1 MDQKLL
7 REVRYGYAIG
17 HFFNDCC
24 ASMWFTYLILYF
36 KKVVNLSKEA
46 PPILLLIGQLV
57 DGFVT
62 PIIGILTDKYKLLS
76 VYSKRK
82 TWHLIGTVLVAV
94 SFTFIFQTP
103 YSIPELDSFENSTMN
118 DVELQYAKF
127 IYYIPFIS
135 IFQIGWATVQIS
147 HLSLIPCL
155 AKTDKQ
161 KADLNSLRYA
171 VLIFANTL
179 VYLLAFFLFKEKT
192 KEETKCDQHSITES
206 KGSVFTTLAL
216 STVAVGSFVSLAFHY
231 LVTENEEDC
240 QDCDEEKVL
249 KPNENKLR
257 VPLQME
263 RLKAM
268 TGGSTCSLASFSSY
282 SSKKN
287 YLEETEVKEKTFSP
301 KDWLMHPPLYVN
313 AVIYTAARIAT
324 NCLQIYLTLYI
335 TDTIQLK
342 SFYIAVLP
350 FIQYIFGFI
359 ASFSTKY
366 IHKIWSTKTAY
377 VIGSGV
383 VMLAC
388 LWVVFIPTDGFS
400 DENRSTGD
408 MVSIFTIFA
417 LFGGGTNMVVCA
429 ALGLTA
435 ELIGDNHSSGAF
447 VYGLMSFGDKVIN
460 GLTVVV
466 LEKLNSCNNIAP
478 DETRGECSAGSICEF
493 YGQFVSYGTSGI
505 LIFGLIF
512 ILIQH
517 KSSLKSA

>member
-1 MDQKLL
+1 MERSL
-7 REVRYGYAIG
+7 RYGYAIG

-36 KKVVNLSKEA
+36 KKVVNLSREA
-46 PPILLLIGQLV
+46 PPTLLLIGQLV

-82 TWHLIGTVLVAV
+82 TWHFIGTILVAV

-103 YSIPELDSFENSTMN
+103 YFIPDSDSFENST
-118 DVELQYAKF
+118 VTTPELQMAKF
-127 IYYIPFIS
+127 IYYIPFIT

-216 STVAVGSFVSLAFHY
+216 STVAVGSFVTLVFHY
-231 LVTENEEDC
+231 MVTENEQNC
-240 QDCDEEKVL
+240 QICDEEKVL
-249 KPNENKLR
+249 NPKEKK

-268 TGGSTCSLASFSSY
+268 TGGSTCSLASLTSY
-282 SSKKN
+282 SSKKIQ
-287 YLEETEVKEKTFSP
+287 EKADSNDKSFTP
-301 KDWLMHPPLYVN
+301 KDWLLHPPLYVN

-324 NCLQIYLTLYI
+324 G
-335 TDTIQLK
+335 
-342 SFYIAVLP
+342 SF
-350 FIQYIFGFI
+350 
-359 ASFSTKY
+359 
-366 IHKIWSTKTAY
+366 
-377 VIGSGV
+377 
-383 VMLAC
+383 
-388 LWVVFIPTDGFS
+388 
-400 DENRSTGD
+400 
-408 MVSIFTIFA
+408 
-417 LFGGGTNMVVCA
+417 
-429 ALGLTA
+429 
-435 ELIGDNHSSGAF
+435 
-447 VYGLMSFGDKVIN
+447 
-460 GLTVVV
+460 
-466 LEKLNSCNNIAP
+466 
-478 DETRGECSAGSICEF
+478 
-493 YGQFVSYGTSGI
+493 
-505 LIFGLIF
+505 
-512 ILIQH
+512 
-517 KSSLKSA
+517 